1 MFRAI
6 EQSYVEPVPRKRLT
20 ARNDAPEVD
29 IEIKI
34 DIVNTRVIE
43 WFDVEIWIKH
53 SKYNGYA
60 KYIEIYKN
68 SKYNK
73 YTKYMFI
80 IHV

>member
-1 MFRAI
+1 MSEYFIALSVVYLRVSLMFRAI

-43 WFDVEIWIKH
+43 
-53 SKYNGYA
+53 
-60 KYIEIYKN
+60 
-68 SKYNK
+68 
-73 YTKYMFI
+73 
-80 IHV
+80 